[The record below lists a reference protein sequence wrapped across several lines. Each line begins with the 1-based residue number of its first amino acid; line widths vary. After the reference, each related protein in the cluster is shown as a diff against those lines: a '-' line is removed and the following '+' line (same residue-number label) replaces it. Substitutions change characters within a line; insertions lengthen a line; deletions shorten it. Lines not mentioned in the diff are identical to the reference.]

1 MESRGDLVAKLEAE
15 SFMKEM
21 DRDSLESTAID
32 RQEVQ
37 TEASPQAAIIATPEP
52 RWSRAR
58 NEEDE
63 RRAGNAEDP
72 SANGSN
78 DSLAPSETGYG
89 GSAISGDDD
98 MSLISPRSP
107 APIEPL
113 VTMKSLYQD
122 PLYHPGVVSL
132 FVNRA
137 NPWMKRPRKPLALDL
152 WDLHKSSAE
161 KGREAPPDCSNGCGP
176 NS

>member
-1 MESRGDLVAKLEAE
+1 VAKLEAE

-21 DRDSLESTAID
+21 DRESLENTAED
-32 RQEVQ
+32 RSEFQI
-37 TEASPQAAIIATPEP
+37 EASPQAAIVASHEP
-52 RWSRAR
+52 RWLRAG

-63 RRAGNAEDP
+63 HRAENAED
-72 SANGSN
+72 SFADGIK

-89 GSAISGDDD
+89 GSAMSGDDD

-113 VTMKSLYQD
+113 VTMKSLYRD

-132 FVNRA
+132 FLNRA

-152 WDLHKSSAE
+152 WDLSTEKSS
-161 KGREAPPDCSNGCGP
+161 EAPPNCSNGCGP
-176 NS
+176 R